1 MALQVTKTS
10 GESQGGIT
18 LVLEGSLDSN
28 SSGQLDREIH
38 EACSGGGVRTL
49 VLDMREV
56 SFISSAGIGVII
68 KTKESLK
75 KRNIESTLIHLQAQV
90 KRVFEIM
97 QLLPTLNV
105 FASRSELD
113 DYLSKIQNR
122 ILDEGSSLSMQ

>member
-1 MALQVTKTS
+1 MALQVTKAS
-10 GESQGGIT
+10 GDSQGAIT
-18 LVLEGSLDSN
+18 LVLEGSLDSG
-28 SSGQLDREIH
+28 SSGQLDKEIH
-38 EACSGGGVRTL
+38 DACSDGVRTL
-49 VLDMREV
+49 ILDMREV

-75 KRNIESTLIHLQAQV
+75 KRNMESTLIHLQPQV

>member
-1 MALQVTKTS
+1 MALQVIKTS
-10 GESQGGIT
+10 GDSEGAIT
-18 LVLEGSLDSN
+18 LVLEGSLDSS
-28 SSGQLDREIH
+28 SSGQLDKEIQG
-38 EACSGGGVRTL
+38 ACSDGVRTL
-49 VLDMREV
+49 VLDMCEV

-75 KRNIESTLIHLQAQV
+75 KRNIESTLIHLQPQV

-113 DYLSKIQNR
+113 DYLSKIQTR

>member
-1 MALQVTKTS
+1 M
-10 GESQGGIT
+10 
-18 LVLEGSLDSN
+18 LVLEGSLDSK
-28 SSGQLDREIH
+28 SSGQLDKEIQD
-38 EACSGGGVRTL
+38 ACSDGVRTL

-56 SFISSAGIGVII
+56 SFISSTGIGVII

-75 KRNIESTLIHLQAQV
+75 KRNIESTLIHLQPQV

-105 FASRSELD
+105 FASRDELD

>member
-1 MALQVTKTS
+1 MAFQVTKTS
-10 GESQGGIT
+10 GDTQGAIT

-28 SSGQLDREIH
+28 SSGQLDREIQD
-38 EACSGGGVRTL
+38 ACSDGVRTL

-68 KTKESLK
+68 NTKESLK

-105 FASRSELD
+105 FGSRSELD

-122 ILDEGSSLSMQ
+122 IIDEGSSLSMQ

>member
-10 GESQGGIT
+10 GDSQGAIT

-28 SSGQLDREIH
+28 TSGQLDKKIDD
-38 EACSGGGVRTL
+38 ACSGGVRTL
-49 VLDMREV
+49 ILDMREV
-56 SFISSAGIGVII
+56 SFISSAGIAVII
-68 KTKESLK
+68 NTKESLK
-75 KRNIESTLIHLQAQV
+75 KRNIVSTLMHLQPQV

-113 DYLSKIQNR
+113 DYLSKIQTR

>member
-1 MALQVTKTS
+1 MALQVTKAN
-10 GESQGGIT
+10 GESQGAIT

-28 SSGQLDREIH
+28 SSGQLDKEIGD
-38 EACSGGGVRTL
+38 ACSGGVRTL

-68 KTKESLK
+68 KAKESLK
-75 KRNIESTLIHLQAQV
+75 KRNIESTLIHLQPQV
-90 KRVFEIM
+90 RRVFEIM

-113 DYLSKIQNR
+113 DYLSKIQVR
-122 ILDEGSSLSMQ
+122 IIDEGSSLSMQ

>member
-1 MALQVTKTS
+1 MALQITKTS
-10 GESQGGIT
+10 GDGPGIIM

-28 SSGQLDREIH
+28 SSGKLDKEI
-38 EACSGGGVRTL
+38 EDACSDGVRTL
-49 VLDMREV
+49 ILDMGEV
-56 SFISSAGIGVII
+56 SFISSTGIGVII

-75 KRNIESTLIHLQAQV
+75 KRNIESTLIHLQPQV

-113 DYLSKIQNR
+113 GYLSKIQNR
-122 ILDEGSSLSMQ
+122 ILDEGSSLSTQ

>member
-10 GESQGGIT
+10 GESQGALT

-28 SSGQLDREIH
+28 SSGQLDKEIDD
-38 EACSGGGVRTL
+38 ACSGGVRTL

-68 KTKESLK
+68 KAKESLK
-75 KRNIESTLIHLQAQV
+75 KRNIESTLIHLQPQV
-90 KRVFEIM
+90 RRVFEIM

-113 DYLSKIQNR
+113 DYLSKIQVR
-122 ILDEGSSLSMQ
+122 IIDEGSSLSMQ

>member
-10 GESQGGIT
+10 GDSEGEIT
-18 LVLEGSLDSN
+18 LFLDGSLDSN
-28 SSGQLDREIH
+28 SSGQLDKEI
-38 EACSGGGVRTL
+38 EDACSDGVRTL
-49 VLDMREV
+49 ILDMGEV
-56 SFISSAGIGVII
+56 SFISSTGIGVII

-75 KRNIESTLIHLQAQV
+75 KRNIESTLIHLQPQV

-113 DYLSKIQNR
+113 EYLSKIQNR
-122 ILDEGSSLSMQ
+122 ILDEGSSLSTQ

>member
-1 MALQVTKTS
+1 MALQVTKAS
-10 GESQGGIT
+10 GDSQGAIT
-18 LVLEGSLDSN
+18 LVLEGSLDSG
-28 SSGQLDREIH
+28 SAGQLDKEIH
-38 EACSGGGVRTL
+38 DACSDGVRTL
-49 VLDMREV
+49 ILDMREV

-75 KRNIESTLIHLQAQV
+75 NRNMESTLIHLQPQV

>member
-1 MALQVTKTS
+1 M
-10 GESQGGIT
+10 

-28 SSGQLDREIH
+28 SSGQLDKEIQD
-38 EACSGGGVRTL
+38 ACSDGVRTL

-56 SFISSAGIGVII
+56 SFISSTGIGVII

-75 KRNIESTLIHLQAQV
+75 KRNIESTLIHLQPQV

-105 FASRSELD
+105 FASRDELD

>member
-1 MALQVTKTS
+1 M
-10 GESQGGIT
+10 

-28 SSGQLDREIH
+28 SSGQFDKEIQD
-38 EACSGGGVRTL
+38 ACSDGLRTL
-49 VLDMREV
+49 VLDMGEV
-56 SFISSAGIGVII
+56 SFISSTGIGVII

-75 KRNIESTLIHLQAQV
+75 KRNIESTLIHLQPQV

-105 FASRSELD
+105 FASRDELD

>member
-10 GESQGGIT
+10 GESQGAIT

-28 SSGQLDREIH
+28 SSGQLDKEIDD
-38 EACSGGGVRTL
+38 ACSGGVRTL

-68 KTKESLK
+68 KAKESLK
-75 KRNIESTLIHLQAQV
+75 KRNIESTLIHLQPQV
-90 KRVFEIM
+90 RRVFEIM

-113 DYLSKIQNR
+113 DYLSKIQVR

>member
-1 MALQVTKTS
+1 MALQVTKAS
-10 GESQGGIT
+10 GESQGAIT

-28 SSGQLDREIH
+28 SSGQLDKEIDD
-38 EACSGGGVRTL
+38 ACSGGVRTL

-68 KTKESLK
+68 KAKESLK
-75 KRNIESTLIHLQAQV
+75 KRNIESTLIHLQPQV
-90 KRVFEIM
+90 RRVFEIM

-113 DYLSKIQNR
+113 DYLSKIQVR
-122 ILDEGSSLSMQ
+122 IIDEGSSLSMQ

>member
-10 GESQGGIT
+10 GESQGAIT

-28 SSGQLDREIH
+28 TSRQLDKKIDD
-38 EACSGGGVRTL
+38 ACSGGVRTL
-49 VLDMREV
+49 ILDMREV
-56 SFISSAGIGVII
+56 SFISSAGIAVII
-68 KTKESLK
+68 NTKESLK
-75 KRNIESTLIHLQAQV
+75 KRNIVSTLMHLQPQV

-113 DYLSKIQNR
+113 DYLSKIQTR

>member
-1 MALQVTKTS
+1 MALQVTKAS
-10 GESQGGIT
+10 GDSQGAIT
-18 LVLEGSLDSN
+18 LVLEGSLDSG
-28 SSGQLDREIH
+28 SSGQLDKEIH
-38 EACSGGGVRTL
+38 DACSDGVRTL
-49 VLDMREV
+49 ILDMREV

-75 KRNIESTLIHLQAQV
+75 KRNMESTLIHLQPQV

-113 DYLSKIQNR
+113 DYLSKIQTR

>member
-1 MALQVTKTS
+1 MALQVTKAS
-10 GESQGGIT
+10 GVSQGAIT
-18 LVLEGSLDSN
+18 LVLAGSLDSN
-28 SSGQLDREIH
+28 SSGQLDKEIDD
-38 EACSGGGVRTL
+38 ACSDGVRTL
-49 VLDMREV
+49 ILDMREV

-75 KRNIESTLIHLQAQV
+75 KRNMESTLIHLQPQV

>member
-10 GESQGGIT
+10 GDSQGAIT
-18 LVLEGSLDSN
+18 LVLEGSLDSG
-28 SSGQLDREIH
+28 SSGQLDKEIH
-38 EACSGGGVRTL
+38 DACSDGVRTL
-49 VLDMREV
+49 ILDMREV

-75 KRNIESTLIHLQAQV
+75 KRNMESTLIHLQPQV